1 MKRQSLARALDKT
14 EAGSYI
20 IERFV
25 YRSIDKMP
33 ARAQDPLVKTLGKG
47 AKHGGHAVRVAVEKV
62 WQRWG

>member
-1 MKRQSLARALDKT
+1 MDLDKT

-20 IERFV
+20 IERLV

-33 ARAQDPLVKTLGKG
+33 ERAQVPLVKTLGKG
-47 AKHGGHAVRVAVEKV
+47 AKHTTHAVRVAVEKV